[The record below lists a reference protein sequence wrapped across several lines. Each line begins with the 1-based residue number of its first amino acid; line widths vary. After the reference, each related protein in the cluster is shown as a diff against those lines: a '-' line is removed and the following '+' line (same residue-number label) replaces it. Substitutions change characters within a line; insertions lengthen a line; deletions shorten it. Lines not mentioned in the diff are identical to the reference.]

1 MTQAIDG
8 NGIAEMWEGIESH
21 RAALAEGDALAD
33 RRRDG
38 MRRRLRALA
47 MERMARE
54 MDARID
60 EAALDSLVTR
70 VVARE
75 LDPSAAADTMTD
87 HDGPRENT

>member
-1 MTQAIDG
+1 
-8 NGIAEMWEGIESH
+8 
-21 RAALAEGDALAD
+21 
-33 RRRDG
+33 